1 MKTKYTL
8 LAAAHVTKSRSANAN
23 PLKEILSVS
32 SNSHFLKNHLRRSIQ
47 LALAGSVL
55 ASGMAAAALQ
65 DFGGVADNSGSGI
78 TPAAILNWPAW
89 YRDNGSL
96 PVGLCKSQ
104 APSPDPAAGGFPMC
118 FAITPNPAGFAGN
131 LGDEIFYVNLN
142 AFIDNGGIKLRYI
155 SALEAAYASGSP
167 VKGQEIVFARTRFTM
182 TVNPQGADGQACAGS
197 YRIIHPWGESTFDD
211 VPVGP
216 RALFETADIG
226 IAGFDGSLQGPLGPF
241 PHWDG
246 DGDEVPLA
254 RTAANGLK
262 VGADEFIGDPSV
274 NHTYTGSPFI
284 ETLPDG
290 ITPRYFL
297 ADGITPQHQNYLKV
311 IAPVGCDIGG
321 TPAPAGEGINVQR
334 EVLGNL
340 MGQVWTTAIP
350 TPTRIT
356 QADFTRTTGATTVD
370 VWAKTA
376 KTPAQSL
383 QVTGSNFPGV
393 VMTAVLNNGA
403 RTGVYQAHIVL
414 PGNAALPSVIDVVNS
429 TSIPVLKTSA
439 NLSDIVHISKALY
452 NPANGDLCVS
462 ASSSD
467 DQTLTLTAD
476 SNPLTAQLDSTVK
489 PDCPAVGNDLTAMA
503 TFPLNRAPD
512 QVRVVSE
519 LQGSSE
525 KHVTILANTPDNS
538 ATLVANDDAFLNV
551 PGSGAQTLNV
561 GANDEATGEIV
572 IVDQPG
578 QPGLNANDQPI
589 TNIVGKVTGSLT
601 GGTVTFTANPGATG
615 VATFSYFIKNGA
627 NVSNLVNAT
636 ADIVFVAAPPTGNP
650 DNFGVLRTNNAI
662 GFTAKVL
669 ANDVAAFGTTINTG
683 SVAITQ
689 QGTRGVATAN
699 ANGTVTYRPNAG
711 VAAGNDSFFYTVAN
725 SAGIASTPVQVTVV
739 VENSIESVSI
749 SRNKMTNTGG
759 GGQRYDIRFTTSW
772 FGAPLTSTGS
782 CYLVRVN
789 GVALPT
795 ERFLGSAPVDATGA
809 VQFVPIGTKLYN
821 AANYT
826 ASDIPLVPAK
836 TNYTIRCGTSNLV
849 NPLPAATAT
858 STADNSTTS
867 P

>member
-1 MKTKYTL
+1 MKTIKI
-8 LAAAHVTKSRSANAN
+8 LATALATRSVGANAN
-23 PLKEILSVS
+23 LNEDTLAERS
-32 SNSHFLKNHLRRSIQ
+32 SALAGRNRLRRSIQ

-55 ASGMAAAALQ
+55 ASGIASAALQ
-65 DFGGVADNSGSGI
+65 DFGGVSDNSGSGI

-89 YRDNGSL
+89 YRDNDSL

-104 APSPDPAAGGFPMC
+104 VASVHPDAAGAPMC
-118 FAITPNPAGFAGN
+118 FAITPNTAGFAGN
-131 LGDEIFYVNLN
+131 VGDEIFYMNLN
-142 AFIDNGGIKLRYI
+142 AFITNGGIKLRYVT
-155 SALEAAYASGSP
+155 ALEAAYASGAP

-216 RALFETADIG
+216 RALFETADVG

-254 RTAANGLK
+254 RTAANFLK
-262 VGADEFIGDPSV
+262 YGANEFIGDPSV
-274 NHTYTGSPFI
+274 SHTYTGSPFI

-297 ADGITPQHQNYLKV
+297 ADGTPQHQNYLKV
-311 IAPVGCDIGG
+311 IAPAGCDIGG

-340 MGQVWTTAIP
+340 MGQVWTAAIP

-356 QADFTRTTGATTVD
+356 QADFTRTASSTTVD
-370 VWAKTA
+370 VWAKSA

-383 QVTGSNFPGV
+383 QLTGSNFPGV
-393 VMTAVLNNGA
+393 VMTAVTDNGA
-403 RTGVYQAHIVL
+403 RTGMYQAHIVL
-414 PGNAALPSVIDVVNS
+414 PPNAVLPSLIDVVNS
-429 TSIPVLKTSA
+429 TSTPVLKTSA
-439 NLSDIVHISKALY
+439 NLSDIVHISKAVY
-452 NPANGDLCVS
+452 NPATGNLCVS

-489 PDCPAVGNDLTAMA
+489 PDCPKVGNDLTAMA

-512 QVRVVSE
+512 TVRVVSE

-525 KHVTILANTPDNS
+525 KHVTVLATAPDNS
-538 ATLVANDDAFLNV
+538 ATLIANDDAFLAV
-551 PGSGAQTLNV
+551 PGSGAQTLDV
-561 GANDEATGEIV
+561 GANDGATGQIV

-578 QPGLNANDQPI
+578 LDANDQPI
-589 TNIVGKVTGSLT
+589 TTIVGTVTGSLT

-636 ADIVFVAAPPTGNP
+636 ADIVFVAAPPTGSP
-650 DNFGVLRTNNAI
+650 DNFGVLRTNNTI

-669 ANDVAAFGTTINTG
+669 ANDVAAFGTTINPA
-683 SVAITQ
+683 SVAIVAG
-689 QGTRGVATAN
+689 QGQAKGVATAN
-699 ANGTVTYRPNAG
+699 ANGTVTYKPNAG
-711 VAAGNDSFFYTVAN
+711 VAAGNDFFLYTVN
-725 SAGIASTPVQVTVV
+725 NNVGIASTPVAVSVV
-739 VENSIESVSI
+739 VENAVESVSI